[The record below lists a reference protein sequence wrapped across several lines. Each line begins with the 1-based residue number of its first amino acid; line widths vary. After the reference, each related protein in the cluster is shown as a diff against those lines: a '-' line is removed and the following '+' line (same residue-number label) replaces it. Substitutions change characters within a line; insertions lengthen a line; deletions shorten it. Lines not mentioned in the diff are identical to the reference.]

1 MLLFLTCPNLDD
13 LMTSKIHLTGVRAYG
28 YVGFLPEENVLG
40 QWFTVDVTLWT
51 DFEVATRTDAIADT
65 LDYCSC
71 IAKIE
76 KIIQTSKFALIER
89 LAGAIADCLLE
100 DAKIEKLELRVTK
113 NPPIPNFLGAVAVEI
128 SRDLSSQ
135 PKTQPLE
142 IVTEYKQIVQDA
154 QIDRLDRSEQS
165 DRNEPQPEKLKSHQK
180 SSAISSI
187 HTDGACSKNPGPG
200 GWGVVVHF
208 DDGEVTELGGRM
220 ASTTNNQMELQA
232 AISALEFLAQ
242 QAQTN
247 PVDLYTDSKY
257 VIDGITK
264 WIKGWKKNGWQTKD
278 KKPVKNQELW
288 QKLDLLNSANVRW
301 HWVEGHSGDPD
312 NERCD
317 AIARAYTFSQNPD
330 LRLQ

>member
-1 MLLFLTCPNLDD
+1 
-13 LMTSKIHLTGVRAYG
+13 MTSKIHLTGVRAYG

-51 DFEVATRTDAIADT
+51 DFEAATRTDAIADT
-65 LDYCSC
+65 IDYCSC

-76 KIIQTSKFALIER
+76 KTIQTSKFALIER
-89 LAGAIADCLLE
+89 LAGAIADRLLE
-100 DAKIEKLELRVTK
+100 DTKIEKLELRVTK
-113 NPPIPNFLGAVAVEI
+113 NPPIPNFLGKVAVEI
-128 SRDLSSQ
+128 SRDRNSQ
-135 PKTQPLE
+135 PKTQQLE
-142 IVTEYKQIVQDA
+142 ITTQVT
-154 QIDRLDRSEQS
+154 QIDLSEKIDQG
-165 DRNEPQPEKLKSHQK
+165 DHDQPQPDKQESHQK
-180 SSAISSI
+180 SMQKSGAISSI

-208 DDGEVTELGGRM
+208 DDGEVTELGGRL

-232 AISALEFLAQ
+232 AISALEFLTQ
-242 QAQTN
+242 QKNTT

-288 QKLDLLNSANVRW
+288 QALDLLNSANVRW

-330 LRLQ
+330 LRQSSKRRTQS